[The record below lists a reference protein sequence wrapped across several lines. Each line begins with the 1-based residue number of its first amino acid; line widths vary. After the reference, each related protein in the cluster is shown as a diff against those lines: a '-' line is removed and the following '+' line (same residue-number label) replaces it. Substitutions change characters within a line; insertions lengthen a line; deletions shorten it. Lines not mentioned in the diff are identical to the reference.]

1 MEETWNTITN
11 LTFIILSIQGFRTVY
26 VGAPF
31 KLRLLPFLFTI
42 VGIGSMA
49 FHGTLLRTA
58 QLLDELP
65 MLFLISQSCFIILT
79 IQPKTS
85 ELKKY
90 ILAILGIAI
99 NLSVTLIMIYYPGS
113 IFNYP
118 MAIFRK
124 TRIFFYNFWADCSD
138 CLFFVFVS
146 LQEL

>member
-1 MEETWNTITN
+1 MAETWNTITN

-31 KLRLLPFLFTI
+31 KLRLLPILFTI

-90 ILAILGIAI
+90 ILAILGICI
-99 NLSVTLIMIYYPGS
+99 NLSVTLIMIYYPGL
-113 IFNYP
+113 IF
-118 MAIFRK
+118 
-124 TRIFFYNFWADCSD
+124 
-138 CLFFVFVS
+138 
-146 LQEL
+146 